1 MFVQNTLII
10 CLLPV
15 VLTTTSESQMVNCA
29 ACAYLAHE
37 PKEWECKVTC
47 DTISDGMFVLPV
59 LQQQF
64 C

>member
-10 CLLPV
+10 CLLPA

-29 ACAYLAHE
+29 ACAYLTHE

-47 DTISDGMFVLPV
+47 DTISDGKFILPV